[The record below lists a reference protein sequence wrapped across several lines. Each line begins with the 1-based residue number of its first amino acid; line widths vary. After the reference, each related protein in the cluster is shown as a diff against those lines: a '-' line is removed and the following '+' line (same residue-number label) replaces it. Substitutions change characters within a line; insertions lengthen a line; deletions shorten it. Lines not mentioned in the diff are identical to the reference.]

1 MNNFL
6 SIAAKVTGFSIIS
19 FSRFITAVFA
29 NWDGVRPSRRRRIYF
44 ANHVSN
50 GDFILLWTVLPPPIR
65 KLTRPVAAADYWL
78 ISKLKT
84 FIGRNV
90 FNAVLI
96 DRNRDTR
103 VMDPIEQML
112 EALDEGSSLII
123 FPEGQRNT
131 TDQMLPFKPG
141 IFHLAEKRPDVE
153 LVPVWIENLNRVL
166 PKGEIIPIPFACS
179 VTFGAPIQLEQDE
192 DKQTFLKRAEKCV
205 LNLSPDAGKNHD

>member
-1 MNNFL
+1 MAGKRSL
-6 SIAAKVTGFSIIS
+6 S
-19 FSRFITAVFA
+19 
-29 NWDGVRPSRRRRIYF
+29 PSPTQPLTKPPDRRITQPARRCLKSISTTF
-44 ANHVSN
+44 E
-50 GDFILLWTVLPPPIR
+50 TQP
-65 KLTRPVAAADYWL
+65 AAADYWL
-78 ISKLKT
+78 TSKLKT
-84 FIGRNV
+84 FIGRTV

-96 DRNRDTR
+96 DRNRETR
-103 VMDPIEQML
+103 VLDPIEQML

-166 PKGEIIPIPFACS
+166 PKGEVIPIPFACS
-179 VTFGAPIQLEQDE
+179 VTFGAPIHLQDGE

-205 LNLSPDAGKNHD
+205 LNLSPNADNHHD